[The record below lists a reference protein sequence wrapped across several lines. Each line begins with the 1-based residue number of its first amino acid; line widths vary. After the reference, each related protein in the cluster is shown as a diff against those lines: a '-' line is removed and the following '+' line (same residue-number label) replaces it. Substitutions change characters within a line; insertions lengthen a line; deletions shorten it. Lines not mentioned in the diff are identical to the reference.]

1 MLDVGLRYFLEV
13 VRCGSISGASQ
24 RLNVA
29 GSAISR
35 QIAKLEDEVGTA
47 LFERRPRG
55 MLPSAAGRILADY
68 ARRTAL
74 EADRTAAEIRELPQ
88 WNRGTVRIASME
100 GSAMDL
106 LPHAFLTF
114 NRRHAG
120 VRFDLTVLS
129 PGLVAR
135 RVSEGEADIGITFS
149 LAPERDIR
157 VEYAMRAPVLAL
169 MSDDHPL
176 AGRGSIT
183 IADLKHHPLALPTA
197 DTTLRQLFDLT
208 CAAEGLLIEPVLV
221 CNYMP
226 TLNNFAR
233 AGGGIALTGR
243 LSVARRL
250 DVDRL
255 VLVPIDNPG
264 MQQRRVEIQ
273 TMAGR
278 TLPHAVKAFLD
289 HLIEE
294 IRALENLPG

>member
-13 VRCGSISGASQ
+13 ARCGSISGASA

-29 GSAISR
+29 SSAISR
-35 QIAKLEDEVGTA
+35 QIAKLEEEIGAV

-55 MLPSAAGRILADY
+55 MALSPAGRLLADY

-74 EADRTAAEIRELPQ
+74 EADRTVAEIRELPNLNQ
-88 WNRGTVRIASME
+88 GIVKVAAME

-106 LPHAFLTF
+106 LPHAFRTF
-114 NRRHAG
+114 NQKHAG
-120 VRFDLTVLS
+120 VRFDLTVQS

-135 RVSEGEADIGITFS
+135 RVREGEADIGITFS

-157 VEYAMRAPVLAL
+157 VEYALRAPVLAL
-169 MSDDHPL
+169 MSSDHPL
-176 AGRGSIT
+176 AGRKAISIT
-183 IADLKHHPLALPTA
+183 EMKDHPVALPTP

-208 CAAEGLLIEPVLV
+208 CAAEGLLIEPVLT

-226 TLNNFAR
+226 TLNSFAR

-250 DVDRL
+250 RSDGL
-255 VLVPIDNPG
+255 ALVPIANPG
-264 MQQRRVEIQ
+264 MQERRVEIQ

-289 HLIEE
+289 HLIAE
-294 IRALENLPG
+294 IETL

>member
-13 VRCGSISGASQ
+13 VRCGSISGASL

-29 GSAISR
+29 SSAISR
-35 QIAKLEDEVGTA
+35 QIAKLEAEIGAV
-47 LFERRPRG
+47 LFDRRPRG
-55 MLPSAAGRILADY
+55 MAPSPAGRLLADY

-74 EADRTAAEIRELPQ
+74 EADRAIAEIRELPNLNQ
-88 WNRGTVRIASME
+88 GTVKVAAME

-114 NRRHAG
+114 NRKHAG
-120 VRFDLTVLS
+120 VRFDLTVLAPS
-129 PGLVAR
+129 LVTR
-135 RVSEGEADIGITFS
+135 RVREGDADIGITFS

-157 VEYAMRAPVLAL
+157 IEYALRAPALAL
-169 MSDDHPL
+169 MSSDHPL
-176 AGRGSIT
+176 AGRHSIA
-183 IADLKHHPLALPTA
+183 IGELKGHPLALPTP

-221 CNYMP
+221 SNYMP
-226 TLNNFAR
+226 TLNSFAR

-250 DVDRL
+250 AIDRL
-255 VLVPIDNPG
+255 ALVPIDNPG
-264 MQQRRVEIQ
+264 MQERRVEIQ

-294 IRALENLPG
+294 IKALEAG